1 MHTLNPGIEQIQLA
15 QMSRKNTSRKEIQTE
30 LSTKLSKVELI
41 LCMKFNLLLTNTYES
56 HSNIRTYRLQQ
67 TKKLSVS
74 IIILI
79 G

>member
-41 LCMKFNLLLTNTYES
+41 LCVKFNLTNTYNSYS
-56 HSNIRTYRLQQ
+56 HSNIRTYQFLQQ
-67 TKKLSVS
+67 RNSDP

>member
-1 MHTLNPGIEQIQLA
+1 MHTLNPGIEQIQLV

-41 LCMKFNLLLTNTYES
+41 LCVKFNLTNTYNS
-56 HSNIRTYRLQQ
+56 HSNIRTYHFLQQ
-67 TKKLSVS
+67 RNSEP